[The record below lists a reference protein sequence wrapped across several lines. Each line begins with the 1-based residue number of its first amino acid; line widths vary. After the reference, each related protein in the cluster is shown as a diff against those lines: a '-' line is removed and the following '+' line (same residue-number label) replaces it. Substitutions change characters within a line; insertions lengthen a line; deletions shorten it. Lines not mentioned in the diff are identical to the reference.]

1 MDGWGINSKN
11 EADATAIARTP
22 NLDSLAERYPFTSLD
37 ASGLSVGLPEGQ
49 MGNSE
54 VGHLTIGSGRVI
66 YQELTRIN
74 KAVRDNGFKDNHNF
88 ARLAEGIKARHGALH
103 LMGLVSDGGVHSHL
117 GHLYALIDAA
127 RALGLERVYVHAFLD
142 GRDTPPSSGAGY
154 VLDLVK
160 HLEETGGG
168 HVATVSGRY
177 YAMDRDSRWDRV
189 EKAYDAI
196 VFGAGPKAADPI
208 AGVMQAYE
216 RGETDEFVSPTVIT
230 EDGRPV
236 ATIADNDGVLFFNFR
251 ADRARELTEA
261 FVLDGFDGFE
271 RKKLPGVAAEGRFV
285 TMTEYGAEFK
295 LPTLFEAQEIRNF
308 LGEILGA
315 NNVAQFRV
323 SETEKYAHV
332 TFFFNGGVETPM
344 DGEQRLL
351 IPSVKDVDTYD
362 KRPEMRSVEIA
373 DAAVEKIQKGA
384 FGFMLM
390 NFANGDMVG
399 HTGVLDAA
407 VKACEAVDIAVGR
420 VVEAARAQGWS
431 VIVTAD
437 HGNAEQMI
445 DYATG
450 GPHTAHTTNPVPFIL
465 VDDELR
471 AANLKESGGLDDIAP
486 TVLKLMGLAKP
497 ADMQGEPLF

>member
-1 MDGWGINSKN
+1 MDGWGISTSCK
-11 EADATAIARTP
+11 ADATAIASTP

-74 KAVRDNGFKDNHNF
+74 KAVRDGGFKDNKNF
-88 ARLAEGIKARHGALH
+88 ATLVEGLKERHGALH

-127 RALGLERVYVHAFLD
+127 RGLGLERVYVHAFLD

-154 VLDLVK
+154 IKDLVK

-168 HVATVSGRY
+168 RVATVSGRY

-196 VFGAGPKAADPI
+196 VFGAGPKAADPM
-208 AGVMQAYE
+208 AGILKAYE
-216 RGETDEFVSPTVIT
+216 RGETDEFVTPTVIT
-230 EDGRPV
+230 ESNRPV

-261 FVLDGFDGFE
+261 FVLDRFDGFE
-271 RKKLPGVAAEGRFV
+271 REKLPGVAAQGRFV
-285 TMTEYGAEFK
+285 TMTEYDTKLK
-295 LPTLFEAQEIRNF
+295 LPALFEPQEIRNF

-315 NNVAQFRV
+315 NSVAQFRV

-332 TFFFNGGVETPM
+332 TFFFNGGVEAPM
-344 DGEQRLL
+344 DGEERLL

-362 KRPEMRSVEIA
+362 KRPAMRASQIA
-373 DAAVEKIQKGA
+373 DAAIERIEKGGFA
-384 FGFMLM
+384 FMLM

-399 HTGVLDAA
+399 HTGMLDAT
-407 VKACEAVDIAVGR
+407 VKACEAVDTAVGR
-420 VVEAARAQGWS
+420 VVEAAKEHGWS

-471 AANLKESGGLDDIAP
+471 TTKLKEGGGLDDIAP
-486 TVLKLMGLAKP
+486 TVLKLMGLERP
-497 ADMQGEPLF
+497 ADMEGEPLF